1 MANSPL
7 EIPLTG
13 IHVKAYKPTAYP
25 GQYSYQSLSY
35 DETEFNDGSTN
46 LQEVVNDLIDE
57 GNTKIIIELTV
68 EE

>member
-1 MANSPL
+1 MANNPL

-13 IHVKAYKPTAYP
+13 IHIKAYRPTDRP
-25 GQYSYQSLSY
+25 GQYSYQSITY
-35 DETEFNDGSTN
+35 DEAEFNDGSTN
-46 LQEVVNDLIDE
+46 LQAVVDDLIDE